1 MYTQCPNC
9 DAIFRLQHAHLRA
22 AGGHVRCSQC
32 QHTFN
37 AAKQRIERLPDEE
50 ELKAAEQD
58 LQKNLQKK
66 RKGISFFKF
75 LFALLFASTLLAQ
88 YYWYNQADNLLQHPE
103 LRPWLEKVCAYVSP
117 VFHCRLPM
125 TRNLNA
131 FKTEKHDLI
140 ADTNNPNISI
150 LHLVFSNQAHFPQA
164 YPRVD
169 IKISDRNQ
177 KLIALRHLMPSE
189 YLPLG
194 FELNQMG
201 AGEQRH
207 LKLNFNNVVPNMHS
221 FAYQI
226 DYQ

>member
-37 AAKQRIERLPDEE
+37 AAKQRLEKLPDED

-58 LQKNLQKK
+58 LQQDLQKNH
-66 RKGISFFKF
+66 KGISFFKF
-75 LFALLFASTLLAQ
+75 LLALLLTSTLLAQ
-88 YYWYNQADNLLQHPE
+88 YYWYTQADNLLQHPD
-103 LRPWLEKVCAYVSP
+103 LRPWLDKACTYIP
-117 VFHCRLPM
+117 NCRLPM
-125 TRNLNA
+125 TRKLSA

-140 ADTNNPNISI
+140 TNDNNPNLST

-164 YPRVD
+164 YPRID
-169 IKISDRNQ
+169 IKIKDRND
-177 KLIALRHLMPSE
+177 KLIALRRLMPSE
-189 YLPLG
+189 YLPRG
-194 FELNQMG
+194 HELKQMV

-207 LKLNFNNVVPNMHS
+207 LKLDFNNAVPDMYS

-226 DYQ
+226 NYQ